1 MSVWKPPGEPPTLVV
16 AEFLDGN
23 SSAEKTHMVEKVR
36 GLLVDALKHSQAYV
50 LRETAP
56 SEAAGDSALVLS
68 TTVTTVANISQ
79 AEVAVLRK
87 GEFIF
92 SQIITWVEDRE
103 LRKQLTRLVD
113 QIIEKV
119 K

>member
-1 MSVWKPPGEPPTLVV
+1 MGER
-16 AEFLDGN
+16 
-23 SSAEKTHMVEKVR
+23 VR
-36 GLLVDALKHSQAYV
+36 GLLVDALKHSQVYV
-50 LRETAP
+50 LQETAP

-68 TTVTTVANISQ
+68 TTVTTVTNIPQ
-79 AEVAVLRK
+79 AEIAIFRK

-92 SQIITWVEDRE
+92 SQIITFVEDRE